1 MQGRQAVK
9 VCQERQVC
17 EGYKGRQA
25 VKVCQ
30 ERQDSMVRQACR
42 ANKGLWVLV
51 Q

>member
-17 EGYKGRQA
+17 EGYKGRQDW
-25 VKVCQ
+25 
-30 ERQDSMVRQACR
+30 QDSMVRQACR